1 MSRDF
6 IDYLRTQHVQI
17 ALRDFA
23 GADAAGLL
31 PPGWVHHG
39 MFLNTAH
46 AGMRGA
52 IATTVLSCALAQRED
67 EVTALRTRVAE
78 LEAADPSRSD
88 PAGRA

>member
-67 EVTALRTRVAE
+67 TDVGFK
-78 LEAADPSRSD
+78 AAAWARPQ
-88 PAGRA
+88 